1 MKPSNESDRGELEP
15 DAPRGARPVLRGRG
29 AGDNTPLPG
38 KKHVDDPLYTTPR
51 FTTTQ
56 VAAMLGIKRPT
67 VHSAIQRGTLPSEL
81 ASVGVRLVSQAAIDA
96 YRVNHLGQVGKPS
109 RKKRRMTQKA
119 AALQAAATPLSN
131 ASAVARG
138 TPDADAEKEA

>member
-1 MKPSNESDRGELEP
+1 MTTLTPEIALP
-15 DAPRGARPVLRGRG
+15 DMPFLSERRATRYPEGMP
-29 AGDNTPLPG
+29 

-119 AALQAAATPLSN
+119 EALKAAAATPSPSDT
-131 ASAVARG
+131 SAAAKG
-138 TPDADAEKEA
+138 APDVDDEKEA

>member
-1 MKPSNESDRGELEP
+1 MTTLTPAIALP
-15 DAPRGARPVLRGRG
+15 DMPFLSERRATRYPEGMP
-29 AGDNTPLPG
+29 

-96 YRVNHLGQVGKPS
+96 YRVNHLGQVGQPS

-119 AALQAAATPLSN
+119 AALQAVTTTTLPSNVSTGATDGPN
-131 ASAVARG
+131 ADDG
-138 TPDADAEKEA
+138 KEA

>member
-1 MKPSNESDRGELEP
+1 MTTLTPAIALP
-15 DAPRGARPVLRGRG
+15 DMPFLSEHRATRYPTSMP
-29 AGDNTPLPG
+29 

-96 YRVNHLGQVGKPS
+96 YRANHLGQVGKPS

-119 AALQAAATPLSN
+119 EALKAAATPPSN
-131 ASAVARG
+131 ASAAARG

>member
-1 MKPSNESDRGELEP
+1 MTTLTPEIALP
-15 DAPRGARPVLRGRG
+15 DMPFLSERRATRYPEGMP
-29 AGDNTPLPG
+29 

-96 YRVNHLGQVGKPS
+96 YRVNHLGQVGQPS
-109 RKKRRMTQKA
+109 RKKQRMKRKAETARVA
-119 AALQAAATPLSN
+119 AADGLSAAA
-131 ASAVARG
+131 ARTEDTAAG
-138 TPDADAEKEA
+138 DVGDEC

>member
-1 MKPSNESDRGELEP
+1 MTTLTPAIALP
-15 DAPRGARPVLRGRG
+15 DMLFLSERRATRYPMSMP
-29 AGDNTPLPG
+29 
-38 KKHVDDPLYTTPR
+38 KKHDDPLYTTPR

-56 VAAMLGIKRPT
+56 VAEMLGIKRPT

-119 AALQAAATPLSN
+119 EARTVAAAAPPSN
-131 ASAVARG
+131 ASAAAMG